1 MSVEPY
7 PPSSVLDTLLD
18 QAATYSEGAFAVIA
32 LGFASAVYG
41 TAEYAKMGR
50 MVTLHLPYLVGV
62 SNGPS
67 LILEGFPPEINTG
80 DGAFIPVHILN
91 NGVWSIGAVLVG
103 GVTWMTFPTGD
114 PTVGWFPTGMK
125 GLATS
130 SLSYVL
136 P

>member
-7 PPSSVLDTLLD
+7 PPSSALAAFLD
-18 QAATYSEGAFAVIA
+18 QAATYTEGAFTVMA
-32 LGFASAVYG
+32 LGFGEAVYG
-41 TAEYAKMGR
+41 TAEYGKMGR
-50 MVTLHLPYLVGV
+50 MVTLHMPSLTGV

-67 LILEGFPPEINTG
+67 FILEGFPPEINTG
-80 DGAFIPVHILN
+80 DGAFVPVHVQQ
-91 NGVWSIGAVLVG
+91 NGVWSVGAVLVG
-103 GVTWMTFPTGD
+103 GVSWIVFPTGD
-114 PTVGWFPTGMK
+114 PTVGWAPTGMK